1 MTDAILIF
9 SIGPVQSFIAESR
22 RTQDLWASSHLLCEI
37 TRAAI
42 QAFQS
47 AGAEV
52 IYPADPTQES
62 LPNRFVVQIPTE
74 NIPQATEEAQK
85 EAQKALRQVA
95 EEARKYLEQK
105 GAQID
110 ATWEAIWERQLSHHL
125 EFFWAAAE
133 IDGDYKSAYEQANR
147 AFEAAKRTRAF
158 VQVEEEGPKDSL
170 SGRRSALHTDGL
182 HPRDYWRQI
191 GEKVGPSELRPFGRE
206 RLDALGVTKRFGYRR
221 RFPSTSTVTVVPFL
235 NKARRI
241 YALKIYKNILHS
253 IPKFYRVSDDPDWPY
268 DGDLLFK
275 ETLTPDRLQDDYG
288 FTEDD
293 FKLHAER
300 LKILREALQ
309 TLYKEVGSRPPI
321 YYAILAMDGD
331 SMGAHIGT
339 CTSKEEHRELNCR
352 LANFAKEVHKIVEA
366 NQGSLVYAGGDDVL
380 AFFPL
385 ASALR
390 AALKLATT
398 YKQYFQD
405 WAQKYPHHVLPFTN
419 SAGIAVVH
427 HRYPLDAALRAA
439 WEAERKAKKMQG
451 KDAIAVA
458 VLRRSGERAE
468 MRSRWEGVEHR
479 FGQLCQWFS
488 DGALSSRFAYDV
500 ADSARRL
507 EGLTGPF
514 QAELKR
520 LFRRHRDEKKPSPP
534 DPEKAAADLMDWAS
548 TLSNGFV
555 ELANWI
561 LLARFVALG
570 GGE

>member
-1 MTDAILIF
+1 
-9 SIGPVQSFIAESR
+9 
-22 RTQDLWASSHLLCEI
+22 
-37 TRAAI
+37 
-42 QAFQS
+42 
-47 AGAEV
+47 
-52 IYPADPTQES
+52 
-62 LPNRFVVQIPTE
+62 
-74 NIPQATEEAQK
+74 
-85 EAQKALRQVA
+85 
-95 EEARKYLEQK
+95 
-105 GAQID
+105 
-110 ATWEAIWERQLSHHL
+110 
-125 EFFWAAAE
+125 
-133 IDGDYKSAYEQANR
+133 
-147 AFEAAKRTRAF
+147 
-158 VQVEEEGPKDSL
+158 
-170 SGRRSALHTDGL
+170 
-182 HPRDYWRQI
+182 
-191 GEKVGPSELRPFGRE
+191 
-206 RLDALGVTKRFGYRR
+206 
-221 RFPSTSTVTVVPFL
+221 
-235 NKARRI
+235 
-241 YALKIYKNILHS
+241 
-253 IPKFYRVSDDPDWPY
+253 
-268 DGDLLFK
+268 
-275 ETLTPDRLQDDYG
+275 
-288 FTEDD
+288 
-293 FKLHAER
+293 
-300 LKILREALQ
+300 
-309 TLYKEVGSRPPI
+309 
-321 YYAILAMDGD
+321 MDGD

-352 LANFAKEVHKIVEA
+352 LANFTKEVHKIVEEHHGA
-366 NQGSLVYAGGDDVL
+366 LVYAGGDDVL

-439 WEAERKAKKMQG
+439 WEAEKKAKKMQS
-451 KDAIAVA
+451 KDAVAVA

-479 FGQLCQWFS
+479 FAQLCQWFS

-548 TLSNGFV
+548 TLSDGFV